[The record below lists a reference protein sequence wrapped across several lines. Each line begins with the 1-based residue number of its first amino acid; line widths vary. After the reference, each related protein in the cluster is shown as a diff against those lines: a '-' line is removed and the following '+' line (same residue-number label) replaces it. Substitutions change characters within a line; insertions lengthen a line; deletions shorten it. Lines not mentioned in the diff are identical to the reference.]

1 MFCLL
6 STVRVRRP
14 VTKGHMDQISREGM
28 RTDEMR
34 VGGFDELRVLV
45 VMTTVGWQLVG
56 QCHLGS

>member
-1 MFCLL
+1 
-6 STVRVRRP
+6 
-14 VTKGHMDQISREGM
+14 MDQISREGM

-34 VGGFDELRVLV
+34 VESFDQLRVLV

>member
-1 MFCLL
+1 
-6 STVRVRRP
+6 
-14 VTKGHMDQISREGM
+14 MDQISREGM

-45 VMTTVGWQLVG
+45 VMATVGWQLVG